1 MYTSM
6 IRVQNIFISLVFFI
20 TIGISGCNNNKEKL
34 ESSIDIFKSY
44 KDKGVATVFSV
55 PPGLATIFLDTDQP
69 GNAELKEILGDVA
82 HLSFLIIPNNGD
94 IKESIY
100 FTEFNELLN
109 DINFVDLA
117 MINNGSEIVKVMVL
131 TGKDEQIIEMVVL
144 VSNYDNFFT
153 ISFKGD
159 IQMNSIANL
168 TKPENMVAVSNLNR
182 FKK

>member
-1 MYTSM
+1 M
-6 IRVQNIFISLVFFI
+6 IRIRNITVSLVLLLALCNF
-20 TIGISGCNNNKEKL
+20 GCNNKKVKL

-44 KDKGVATVFSV
+44 KEKGVATVFSV
-55 PPGLATIFLDTDQP
+55 PPSLATIFLDTDQP
-69 GNAELKEILGDVA
+69 GNAELKEILNDVI
-82 HLSFLIIPNNGD
+82 HLSFLIIPNNCD
-94 IKESIY
+94 IKENIY

-109 DINFVDLA
+109 EINFVDLA
-117 MINNGSEIVKVMVL
+117 MINNGSEIVKVKML
-131 TGKDEQIIEMVVL
+131 RGGNEQIIEMVVL
-144 VSNYDNFFT
+144 VSNYDNFFS